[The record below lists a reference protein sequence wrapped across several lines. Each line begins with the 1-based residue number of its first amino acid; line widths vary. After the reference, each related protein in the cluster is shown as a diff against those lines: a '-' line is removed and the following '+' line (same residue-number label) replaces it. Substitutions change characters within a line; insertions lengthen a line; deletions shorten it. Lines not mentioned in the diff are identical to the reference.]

1 MTSCSAYSRGL
12 TGSYDSDLLT
22 KLVNNYRSHRAI
34 IEIPKQLFYDD
45 ELNERA
51 GEFRWV
57 WKHNTWMRVRAFMF
71 KAMRVQW
78 LVRKGALSCY
88 KACILNLCMFCE
100 IIMHSR
106 NRRFRIRNLNWILC
120 NPMNVV
126 GLSDVCKD
134 LTIRIFW
141 IWKMRKH

>member
-57 WKHNTWMRVRAFMF
+57 WKLMF

-78 LVRKGALSCY
+78 LVRKGALSFC

-100 IIMHSR
+100 IIMHSC
-106 NRRFRIRNLNWILC
+106 NRRFSIRNLNWILYWPSGGC
-120 NPMNVV
+120 PWNL
-126 GLSDVCKD
+126 GRLSLVPRQVRA
-134 LTIRIFW
+134 IR
-141 IWKMRKH
+141 MSGGELEPTR